1 MEKKDIEEVV
11 EDLAEAAEA
20 DPLVDGL
27 KKVAKF
33 TASQA
38 AKTDKAL
45 TDIKAEISGEIH
57 KLDKKLTGYNEAA
70 ERGISDVIDRVDL
83 LAKRTSF
90 TARTSFEQDD
100 LEAVKE
106 AIPERFTKKLQ
117 AYERE
122 TTNSKGLFA
131 DARGVAAA
139 HAWFQLSTK
148 LQMRQFDKDR
158 DRNMAEF
165 TKLNDRLEAI
175 EKADMG
181 GLIDTSGGY
190 AVPNIV
196 GNEVLKIIRDASLI
210 YNQARQ
216 VTMTS
221 DTLSFPD
228 EATAVTINW
237 SNTDGTT
244 LTAGEPVFGVKTLNA
259 RKLIGRATFS
269 LELLDDANV
278 AIIPFLQSCF
288 AEKMGGEL
296 DLQAIEGS
304 GAPFTGVS
312 GATSVNDAVVTTN
325 GTIGQTLTYSSVTA
339 TFASLTRI
347 YTAASEQSSIKG
359 GTFVC
364 GPAVY
369 AKIIGLVDG
378 NGQPVVRLGTV
389 EGQPNQTLFG
399 RPIIVSARLPKVTL
413 GAGTN
418 SVGGLYYGPMSTL
431 LFGTRQGMRWDVTDQ
446 VNWAKYQADARMVGR
461 FGFVV
466 GVPTAWVRNL
476 GIAV

>member
-1 MEKKDIEEVV
+1 MAEDKDLETVEGEV
-11 EDLAEAAEA
+11 A
-20 DPLVDGL
+20 DSLVIAPLLDGL
-27 KKVAKF
+27 KKVAKRA
-33 TASQA
+33 TDTERETKQA
-38 AKTDKAL
+38 V
-45 TDIKAEISGEIH
+45 AEIRSQVKHDLDAH
-57 KLDKKLTGYNEAA
+57 KEVMEKSTADILDRLDTYN
-70 ERGISDVIDRVDL
+70 
-83 LAKRTSF
+83 KRTSSVN
-90 TARTSFEQDD
+90 RHFEQDD
-100 LEAVKE
+100 ASALKQAV
-106 AIPERFTKKLQ
+106 PDRFNRNMG
-117 AYERE
+117 AYDQFKTGEGIYGDPRYI
-122 TTNSKGLFA
+122 
-131 DARGVAAA
+131 AAK
-139 HAWFQLSTK
+139 HAWFNVASK
-148 LQMRQFDKDR
+148 LQLRNYDSDRDSNRKELETITNAFDK
-158 DRNMAEF
+158 
-165 TKLNDRLEAI
+165 I
-175 EKADMG
+175 SKADMG
-181 GLIDTSGGY
+181 GLVDTSGGY

-196 GNEVLKIIRDASLI
+196 GNEVLKIMRDASLI
-210 YNQARQ
+210 YSRARQ
-216 VTMTS
+216 LPMTS

-259 RKLIGRATFS
+259 RKLVGRATFS

-296 DLQAIEGS
+296 DFQAMEGS

-312 GATSVNDAVVTTN
+312 GATSVNDGVVTTN
-325 GTIGQTLTYSSVTA
+325 GTLGQTLTYASVTA
-339 TFASLTRI
+339 TFASLVRI
-347 YTAASEQSSIKG
+347 YTAASEQSSIAG

-369 AKIIGLVDG
+369 AKIIGLVDN

-418 SVGGLYYGPMSTL
+418 SVGGLYYGPMNSL
-431 LFGTRQGMRWDVTDQ
+431 LFGTRQGMRWDVSDQ

-461 FGFVV
+461 FGYVV

-476 GIAV
+476 GIATA

>member
-1 MEKKDIEEVV
+1 MSKEIEKEIDSDVDDSLVI
-11 EDLAEAAEA
+11 A
-20 DPLVDGL
+20 PLLEGL
-27 KKVAKF
+27 KKVAKRATETEVSTKAAITEIKTE
-33 TASQA
+33 TAASIGAVKEQ
-38 AKTDKAL
+38 
-45 TDIKAEISGEIH
+45 I
-57 KLDKKLTGYNEAA
+57 
-70 ERGISDVIDRVDL
+70 ERGIGDMIDRIDTL
-83 LAKRTSF
+83 SKRTSVF
-90 TARTSFEQDD
+90 GRVNVDQDTFS
-100 LEAVKE
+100 AVKE
-106 AIPERFTKKLQ
+106 ALPARFSDRVSR
-117 AYERE
+117 YERE
-122 TTNSKGLFA
+122 TVGTKGFFS
-131 DARGVAAA
+131 DARGLAAS
-139 HAWFQLSTK
+139 HAWFQLSTR
-148 LQMRQFDKDR
+148 LQTRAFDKDR
-158 DRNMAEF
+158 EKNMAEF

-181 GLIDTSGGY
+181 GLVDTSGGY

-196 GNEVLKIIRDASLI
+196 GNEVLKIIRDASLV
-210 YNQARQ
+210 YSKARQ
-216 VTMTS
+216 ITMTS

-237 SNTDGTT
+237 SNTDGTV

-278 AIIPFLQSCF
+278 AIVPFLQSCF

-296 DLQAIEGS
+296 DLQAMEGS

-325 GTIGQTLTYSSVTA
+325 GTLGQTLTYASVVATA
-339 TFASLTRI
+339 ASLVRI
-347 YTAASEQSSIKG
+347 YTSASEQSSIGG

-369 AKIIGLVDG
+369 AKIIGLIDT

-418 SVGGLYYGPMSTL
+418 SVGGLYYGPMSSL

-461 FGFVV
+461 FGYVV

-476 GIAV
+476 GIATA

>member
-1 MEKKDIEEVV
+1 MSEPIIDAIDGIEDSPVLKSIEDGVKKI
-11 EDLAEAAEA
+11 AA
-20 DPLVDGL
+20 
-27 KKVAKF
+27 F
-33 TASQA
+33 S
-38 AKTDKAL
+38 TDKAKEAKEGL
-45 TDIKAEISGEIH
+45 AALRSEVLAKMNVNDEK
-57 KLDKKLTGYNEAA
+57 NERMAN
-70 ERGISDVIDRVDL
+70 DLIDRIDTIS
-83 LAKRTSF
+83 KRFS
-90 TARTSFEQDD
+90 ASGRSFEQDD
-100 LEAVKE
+100 LSSLKEAV
-106 AIPERFTKKLQ
+106 PERFHKNLGAYEGLKTDEKGTYSDERYIEAKHAWLNLSSKLQ
-117 AYERE
+117 LRHYDGERE
-122 TTNSKGLFA
+122 TL
-131 DARGVAAA
+131 R
-139 HAWFQLSTK
+139 
-148 LQMRQFDKDR
+148 
-158 DRNMAEF
+158 AEF
-165 TKLNDRLEAI
+165 TKLNDRFNTIA
-175 EKADMG
+175 KADMG
-181 GLIDTSGGY
+181 GLVDTSGGY

-196 GNEVLKIIRDASLI
+196 GNEVLKIMRDASLI
-210 YNQARQ
+210 YSRARQ
-216 VTMTS
+216 IPMTS

-237 SNTDGTT
+237 SNTDGTV

-296 DLQAIEGS
+296 DLQAMEGT

-347 YTAASEQSSIKG
+347 YTKAAEQSVIGG

-364 GPAVY
+364 GPGVY
-369 AKIIGLVDG
+369 AKIIGLVDN

-399 RPIIVSARLPKVTL
+399 RPIIVSARLPLTTL

-418 SVGGLYYGPMSTL
+418 SVGGLYYGDMGAL
-431 LFGTRQGMRWDVTDQ
+431 LFGTRQGMRWDVSDQ

-461 FGFVV
+461 FGYVV

-476 GIAV
+476 GIATA